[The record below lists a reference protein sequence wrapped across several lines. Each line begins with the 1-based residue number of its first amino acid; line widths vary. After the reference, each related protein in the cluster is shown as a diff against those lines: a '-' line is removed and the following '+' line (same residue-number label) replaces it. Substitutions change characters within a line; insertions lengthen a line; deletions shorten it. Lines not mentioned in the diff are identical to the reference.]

1 MSKNKQRVQI
11 DLDASVARALT
22 SPPTGNGK
30 VGKHGLVRINVRIPA
45 DLKQQIQAEAYALT
59 HHKRRGFQDLVAIFL
74 DYGLKAYQSGELEVT
89 LSEKVVDYQIV
100 AKVQSSRSED
110 C

>member
-1 MSKNKQRVQI
+1 MSKPKQRVQI

-22 SPPTGNGK
+22 SPPAGRGGVKTSDLAK
-30 VGKHGLVRINVRIPA
+30 TTVRLPAHLVDAV
-45 DLKQQIQAEAYALT
+45 KAEAYALT

-74 DYGLKAYQSGELEVT
+74 DYGLEAYQRGELEVT

-100 AKVQSSRSED
+100 AKGATKSK
-110 C
+110 